1 MNLDWL
7 YKLAGVVAAI
17 LLVCI
22 GLLILAQIIARLF
35 GQIVPDANEIAGYC
49 MAGSTFLALAYTLR
63 AGGHIRVTVIIYNLS
78 GFYARVLEILALLVA
93 SILTGYFAYY
103 LTKMVWQTYS
113 YAEVSQGHL
122 AMPLWIPQTTL
133 AIGMS
138 LLCLALIEELIR
150 AIRQQDLTYN
160 RAAAEN
166 QISADKG

>member
-7 YKLAGVVAAI
+7 YKLGGVMAAI

-22 GLLILAQIIARLF
+22 GLLILAQIVARLF

-63 AGGHIRVTVIIYNLS
+63 SGGHIRVTVIIYNLS
-78 GFYARVLEILALLVA
+78 PFYARIAEILSLLA
-93 SILTGYFAYY
+93 ATMLTGYFAYY
-103 LTKMVWQTYS
+103 LAQMVWQTYS
-113 YAEVSQGHL
+113 YAEVSQGYL
-122 AMPLWIPQTTL
+122 AMPLWIPQSTL

-150 AIRQQDLTYN
+150 AVRQQDLTYN
-160 RAAAEN
+160 LAAAEN
-166 QISADKG
+166 QISTDKG